1 MKIEYLLKQKKEML
15 SIALLGLSALLAVFI
30 LVKITSFF
38 TDSARAENVVKT
50 ALESINSE
58 SVGVEQ
64 YFTKDRNLAATL
76 TRNNLF
82 SPAPPKENPVKE
94 VRAIFGNQALIDD
107 NWYSEGQTIGDAK
120 IVAIEPMQVTVEW
133 DGRQTS
139 FRPLDASMPEPQQ
152 SDRATARAGTT
163 RPDSVILN
171 SPTGQMPGQMP
182 GGRMGMNFQDMRTNF
197 QNMSPAERQR
207 LREEMMQR
215 FQGNR
220 AFGGGRGGGGF
231 GGGRGGGGR
240 GGGGRGGGNGG

>member
-1 MKIEYLLKQKKEML
+1 MKLEYLLKQKKELL
-15 SIALLGLSALLAVFI
+15 SIALLALSALMAVFI
-30 LVKITSFF
+30 FFKITSFF

-50 ALESINSE
+50 ALDSINSE
-58 SVGVEQ
+58 SIGVEQ

-82 SPAPPKENPVKE
+82 SPPPPRENPVKE
-94 VRAIFGNQALIDD
+94 VRAIFGSQALIND
-107 NWYSEGQTIGDAK
+107 NWYNEGQTIEDAK

-139 FRPLDASMPEPQQ
+139 FRPIDASIPEPQQ
-152 SDRATARAGTT
+152 SERATARAGNT
-163 RPDSVILN
+163 RPDSVIIN

-182 GGRMGMNFQDMRTNF
+182 GGRMGMNFPGGMNF
-197 QNMSPAERQR
+197 QNMSQAERQR

-231 GGGRGGGGR
+231 GGGRGGGGGGR
-240 GGGGRGGGNGG
+240 GGRGGGRGG